1 MLLMAILLMAI
12 LVMAILVM
20 AMMLLHTATML
31 LMAMIIMTMS
41 IMTMMLM
48 AMSLVAMSKTST
60 DFPRISSCFMAAGR
74 YMSHAAGNRGEP
86 LTATLLRCRA
96 ARTAPPG
103 STPDVRGVIADERVE
118 EAAIKGREGRVE
130 PLDGVDQGLRIDP

>member
-1 MLLMAILLMAI
+1 M
-12 LVMAILVM
+12 LVMAI
-20 AMMLLHTATML
+20 
-31 LMAMIIMTMS
+31 
-41 IMTMMLM
+41 TMMLM
-48 AMSLVAMSKTST
+48 AMSIMALSKTST
-60 DFPRISSCFMAAGR
+60 DFPRISRISSCFMAAGR

-118 EAAIKGREGRVE
+118 EAAIEGRGGRVE
-130 PLDGVDQGLRIDP
+130 PLDGVNQGLWIDH